1 MNITKAVFQSRQCVW
16 STLHKMGLLFLM
28 YLSQKIFLCFSWVLL
43 PIILRKQGI
52 SLGAIGFTAL
62 VHSPWAL
69 KFLYAFMVDRF
80 YSTRMGRRKS
90 WVVPLLMVSLFML
103 PCIAQLS
110 PQEDLR
116 LLLSAVFVLNFIF
129 ATVDIAV
136 DGYATDILKP
146 DERPWGNTV
155 QIGGYVIGYMI
166 GSGVFL
172 IIYQQQ
178 GWRNTL
184 MIIAALQL
192 LIMVPIVIHKE
203 MPPVFREES
212 GHNGLKGWG
221 LKLNA
226 WEFIN
231 QPQNLF
237 FLLFAGLIALFD
249 RGGSQLRLPMVT
261 DMGIEP
267 VVLGKLNIWFSSPMC
282 LFGAVMGGTLLRKL
296 GNQKILVL
304 GCLIAAGVNFF
315 SAIVSQCPSS
325 GWLSIGIMMGSE
337 KLMGGIISILISNM
351 IMTLSVG
358 SQSATH
364 YAILCSL
371 VSLFGMGANPLMG
384 KLCDGAGYFN
394 YYMGLGVSNILI
406 IFVGTVLLRRI
417 PNLAK

>member
-1 MNITKAVFQSRQCVW
+1 MNIVKAVLPFHQYLWQ
-16 STLHKMGLLFLM
+16 TFHKVGLLFFM
-28 YLSQKIFLCFSWVLL
+28 YLSQKIFICFSMTLL

-52 SLGAIGFTAL
+52 SLSAIGFMAL
-62 VHSPWAL
+62 IYSPWAL

-80 YSTRMGRRKS
+80 YSTRIGKRKS
-90 WVVPLLMVSLFML
+90 WIVPLLMISLFML
-103 PCIAQLS
+103 PILAQLP
-110 PQEDLR
+110 PQENLKF
-116 LLLSAVFVLNFIF
+116 LLPAVFILNFIF

-155 QIGGYVIGYMI
+155 QTGGYVIGYMM

-178 GWRNTL
+178 GWQTTL

-192 LIMVPIVIHKE
+192 FIMAPIVLHKE
-203 MPPVFREES
+203 ISPMFREEEGQS
-212 GHNGLKGWG
+212 ELKGGWR
-221 LKLNA
+221 KLNT
-226 WEFIN
+226 WSFIK
-231 QPQNLF
+231 QPENLL
-237 FLLFAGLIALFD
+237 FLLFAGLIALSD

-282 LFGAVMGGTLLRKL
+282 LLGAVIGGTLLRKL
-296 GNQKILVL
+296 GNQKILIL

-315 SAIVSQCPSS
+315 SAIVFQGPWS
-325 GWLSIGIMMGSE
+325 GWLAIGIMMGSE
-337 KLMGGIISILISNM
+337 KLMAGIISILIYNM

-358 SQSATH
+358 PRSATH

-371 VSLFGMGANPLMG
+371 VSLFGMGINPLMG
-384 KLCDGAGYFN
+384 KVCDIAGYFN
-394 YYMGLGVSNILI
+394 FYMGLGVSNILI
-406 IFVGTVLLRRI
+406 IFAGTALLKRI
-417 PNLAK
+417 PKLSK